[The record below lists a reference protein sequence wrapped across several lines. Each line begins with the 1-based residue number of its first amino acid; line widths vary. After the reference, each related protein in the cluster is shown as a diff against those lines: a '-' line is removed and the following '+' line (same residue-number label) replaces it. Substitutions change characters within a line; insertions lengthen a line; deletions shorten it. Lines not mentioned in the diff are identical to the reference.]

1 MTDSA
6 DKWVVV
12 NGRVFRLE
20 RVVSEVSIALLL
32 QRTLSVLCDVHLKRT
47 DDGWWA
53 VYWRSKRDNIERT
66 PRAVVSPVE

>member
-20 RVVSEVSIALLL
+20 RVANEVSTALLL
-32 QRTLSVLCDVHLKRT
+32 QRTLSVLCDVQLKPT
-47 DDGWWA
+47 DDGRWA
-53 VYWRSKRDNIERT
+53 VYWRSKKDNIECT
-66 PRAVVSPVE
+66 PRAVVNPVE

>member
-20 RVVSEVSIALLL
+20 RVVDEVGPALLL

-47 DDGWWA
+47 DDGRWA
-53 VYWRSKRDNIERT
+53 IYWRSKKDSIECT
-66 PRAVVSPVE
+66 PRAMVSPVE